1 MHFSTFILKTN
12 VLLNLKYIQIVL
24 LVSGL
29 FELSLKIC
37 QQTVQQAIQVIK
49 RVHRNT
55 GVCLE
60 STCEIGQ
67 DSTYTPVSKSQLS
80 ICKLYS

>member
-55 GVCLE
+55 GVVWSL
-60 STCEIGQ
+60 
-67 DSTYTPVSKSQLS
+67 PVKLVKTVHTHLCPSQLS